1 VQAYWELDYARRNLD
16 VQIEAVRLAEEQ
28 FASNRRQAEQ
38 GLLARID
45 VVAAQTQMATFRQ
58 NVFTAQEALTRA
70 ENALKQ
76 MIAPN
81 RGDLLWGL
89 ALIPETAAPSSV
101 AIPNL
106 AAATKQAIDMRP
118 ELKQSDLSIE
128 INKLDARLSREL
140 AKPRIDAFANA
151 SLAGLSGL
159 AASQASN
166 PITGAFGGLINQL
179 NILSQL
185 AGVPPL
191 DTSLFAST
199 VPPNLIGGY
208 GQSWSN
214 VGAGTFPTV
223 QVGLNFSL
231 PLRNRTA
238 EANAAVAAAEGKR
251 LRALRDQAEMLI
263 EADVRNSLQGASSAQ
278 ARYAASITAR
288 QSAEEQYASEQR
300 QLQSGTSTVFLVLQ
314 RQTDLIT
321 ARTREVRALADLA
334 VAAANLDRATAS
346 TLATLKIQLK

>member
-1 VQAYWELDYARRNLD
+1 
-16 VQIEAVRLAEEQ
+16 
-28 FASNRRQAEQ
+28 
-38 GLLARID
+38 
-45 VVAAQTQMATFRQ
+45 
-58 NVFTAQEALTRA
+58 
-70 ENALKQ
+70 
-76 MIAPN
+76 
-81 RGDLLWGL
+81 
-89 ALIPETAAPSSV
+89 
-101 AIPNL
+101 
-106 AAATKQAIDMRP
+106 MRP